1 MWARSAYLV
10 EIVPGESD
18 TRKLIA
24 RRGFFANKIA
34 NATAVKAKEGGG
46 GSIPWRNVLRV

>member
-10 EIVPGESD
+10 EIVRPGESD

-34 NATAVKAKEGGG
+34 NATAVKAKEE
-46 GSIPWRNVLRV
+46 GSIPWRNV